1 MADRLTLETL
11 REIARQSGL
20 RHAEFC
26 LDQEASQRGED
37 DVEHLRAELSRLV
50 QRAWG

>member
-1 MADRLTLETL
+1 MTDRMTLATL

-37 DVEHLRAELSRLV
+37 DVAHLRAEFSLMV
-50 QRAWG
+50 QRAWA

>member
-1 MADRLTLETL
+1 MTDRMTIETL

-26 LDQEASQRGED
+26 LEQEASRIGESE
-37 DVEHLRAELSRLV
+37 VEHLRAELSRLV